1 MKKRYNNKPS
11 GPKKTP
17 PNKNNS
23 GNSTQVM
30 GGTMG
35 GQMHVI
41 GPEESADENSGAE
54 SYSTSQERRSEMA
67 AD

>member
-1 MKKRYNNKPS
+1 
-11 GPKKTP
+11 
-17 PNKNNS
+17 
-23 GNSTQVM
+23 
-30 GGTMG
+30 MG

>member
-11 GPKKTP
+11 GPKKNSP
-17 PNKNNS
+17 SKNNG
-23 GNSTQVM
+23 GNSTHVM

-41 GPEESADENSGAE
+41 APEESADEHSGSE
-54 SYSTSQERRSEMA
+54 SYSTSQGRRSEMA
-67 AD
+67 D